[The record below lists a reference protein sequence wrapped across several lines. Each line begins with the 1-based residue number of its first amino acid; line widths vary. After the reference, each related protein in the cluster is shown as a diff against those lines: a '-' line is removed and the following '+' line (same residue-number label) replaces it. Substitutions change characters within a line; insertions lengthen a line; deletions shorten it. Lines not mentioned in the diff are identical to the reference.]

1 MGCELVLSIKPAS
14 SFLHSFKAV
23 TYFMEKVNCV
33 RTWDRTTQKFQVQ
46 RTIDA
51 HDQGEGTTKAHKWTR
66 E

>member
-33 RTWDRTTQKFQVQ
+33 RT
-46 RTIDA
+46 
-51 HDQGEGTTKAHKWTR
+51 
-66 E
+66 